1 MMKRWIS
8 RKIIYEK
15 IYIYENGTW
24 WKDSFLKTHMVG
36 ESQGRRQ
43 KWRRSHPVLHCLHCQ
58 DDDDDDDDDDI
69 DDDEDDLA
77 M

>member
-1 MMKRWIS
+1 MKMAR
-8 RKIIYEK
+8 
-15 IYIYENGTW
+15 

-58 DDDDDDDDDDI
+58 DDDDDDDDNDDEN
-69 DDDEDDLA
+69 DDDEDDDDDLA

>member
-1 MMKRWIS
+1 
-8 RKIIYEK
+8 
-15 IYIYENGTW
+15 
-24 WKDSFLKTHMVG
+24 MVG

-58 DDDDDDDDDDI
+58 DDDDDDIDDDDENDDDDI
-69 DDDEDDLA
+69 A